1 MAWVNTAPPELV
13 DTSNSHKQR
22 RRRAVVTVLATL
34 LTVATIT
41 IISLAFVQGSWWYAY
56 GTDRDLDNKSRA
68 RVEAIRD
75 EEDASG
81 AAPKAVMWLNAALE
95 LDTHPSDVRTYLLA
109 ALEMLEAAD
118 DQKLAKAANELRAI
132 IETIRQPYFERV
144 IEITPYSVPTSE

>member
-1 MAWVNTAPPELV
+1 M
-13 DTSNSHKQR
+13 
-22 RRRAVVTVLATL
+22 
-34 LTVATIT
+34 TVATIT

-75 EEDASG
+75 EVDASG